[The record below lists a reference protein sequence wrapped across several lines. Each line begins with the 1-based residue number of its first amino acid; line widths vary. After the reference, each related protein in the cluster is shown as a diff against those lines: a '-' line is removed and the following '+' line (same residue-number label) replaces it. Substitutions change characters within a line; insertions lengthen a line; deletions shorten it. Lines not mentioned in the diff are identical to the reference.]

1 MPTFVRMDE
10 NIELTLN
17 ANEANA
23 LIKLIDLATKAAGL
37 QVAEAAVHLT
47 KKLQEA
53 GASLQEEAAEEGEG
67 EGGEA

>member
-1 MPTFVRMDE
+1 MDE

-53 GASLQEEAAEEGEG
+53 GASHCKKKRLKKVRVKAEKPKT
-67 EGGEA
+67 

>member
-1 MPTFVRMDE
+1 MQTSVRMDE
-10 NIELTLN
+10 NIELTLTT
-17 ANEANA
+17 NEANA

-53 GASLQEEAAEEGEG
+53 GASLQEAAEEGEG

>member
-1 MPTFVRMDE
+1 MQTFVRMDE

-53 GASLQEEAAEEGEG
+53 GASLQEAAEEGEG